1 MSDILS
7 EIVSRRKK
15 DMERLGIAFGFDL
28 PEERCRPVHPFLDR
42 KGVILE
48 VKRASPS
55 KGDIAPGLD
64 SAATALSYAE
74 SGAAAISCLTETNF
88 FKGTLGDLM
97 AVCASVDKF
106 SSGSGRRAPAV
117 LRKDFLLSSDEVE
130 VSYRAGA
137 DVVLLIARILSKE
150 TLLEMAKSVIKLG
163 ISALIEIRSHD
174 DLEKLSFVMQGFDD
188 GEKNHF
194 VCGVNSRDLANF
206 KIDLLRP
213 CMMMS
218 KIKAIMGQ
226 HARIVFESG
235 VTTGECAKVIS
246 SLGFSG
252 LLLGEAAAKNPEKA
266 AQFVESFSCGAETKN
281 ARFWN
286 GYASSFERKP
296 AVKICGLTRFEDAC
310 LAQKLGADFLG
321 FVFADKYPR
330 SVTRDGRLE
339 KLLPVIS
346 KLKAKKVCV
355 VTDVTSP
362 ESKRAVQL
370 VNDGIFDVIQFHNI
384 PYEGI
389 CPELLELPHYF
400 AVKTNDE
407 REELFKKGEMRVLLD
422 SKDFVK
428 KLSNSGSADGYDS
441 AMSGYTFAHEDN
453 LWLAGGLTPQN
464 VSGFKK
470 MELLDISSGVEDD
483 DKIGIKSEEKMK
495 EIFDKIEKKS
505 SYEECV
511 KCTCVSAASKDG
523 FFDSFGGKY
532 VAEVLRRPLDEL
544 EAAFKEAMKDKSFI
558 DELEVIR
565 RDYIGR
571 ETPLYFA
578 PTATKLLGG
587 AQIYIKLEGLANT
600 GAHKINNAIGQ
611 CLLAKRMG
619 KKRIIAE
626 TGAGQHGLAT
636 AAACAKLG
644 LDCTIYMGEVDV
656 RRQQPNVAAM
666 ELYGAKVHPVTSGSR
681 TLKDAVN
688 EAMRDWAANPDTTHY
703 VLGSALGPAPFP
715 DIVRE
720 FQSVIGREVKR
731 QAEERGIKIGAMVAC
746 VGGGSNSIGFF
757 EPFINEPAPRLI
769 GVEAG
774 GIGPGIGENASRM
787 TGNAGRDG
795 ILQGYKSRFLLDEDG
810 QALPTRSISAG
821 LDYCG
826 IGPQLASLG
835 KSGRIEFTSVL
846 DKEALEAV
854 SFFAKNEGILFA
866 LESAHAGAAAMKLA
880 KEIPCD
886 HAIII
891 NMSGRGDKDVFITSP
906 VFRPSE
912 WISFLHAEIARL
924 ESQKDIHDAK

>member
-1 MSDILS
+1 MSDIL
-7 EIVSRRKK
+7 EKIIQKRKEDLNALGFSYGVDIPK
-15 DMERLGIAFGFDL
+15 ERTRQL
-28 PEERCRPVHPFLDR
+28 HPFLDS

-55 KGDIAPGLD
+55 KNDIAPELD
-64 SAATALSYAE
+64 PYKTASSYVMAK
-74 SGAAAISCLTETNF
+74 AQAISCLTEKNF
-88 FKGTLGDLM
+88 FKGSLKDLREVCR
-97 AVCASVDKF
+97 AVDDYENQTGKK
-106 SSGSGRRAPAV
+106 GPAV
-117 LRKDFLLSSDEVE
+117 LRKDFLLSKEEVE
-130 VSYRAGA
+130 VSYKAGA
-137 DVVLLIARILSKE
+137 DAVLLIARILSKE
-150 TLLEMAKSVIKLG
+150 ALLEMAEEVQRFNL
-163 ISALIEIRSHD
+163 SALVEIRND
-174 DLEKLSFVMQGFDD
+174 EDLEKLKFLVQNLKDT
-188 GEKNHF
+188 KNF
-194 VCGVNSRDLANF
+194 TAGVNSRNLSNF

-213 CMMMS
+213 CMMMN
-218 KIKAIMGQ
+218 KIQGIMGKDS
-226 HARIVFESG
+226 RIVFESG
-235 VTTGECAKVIS
+235 VTTGECARVIG
-246 SLGFSG
+246 SLGFTG
-252 LLLGEAAAKNPEKA
+252 LLLGEAAAKNPESA
-266 AQFVESFSCGAETKN
+266 NVFVSSFTSAVKTKN
-281 ARFWN
+281 AEFWKN
-286 GYASSFERKP
+286 YALEKSNQNKEKKP
-296 AVKICGLTRFEDAC
+296 FVKICGLTQIKDV
-310 LAQKLGADFLG
+310 LKAQELGADFTG
-321 FVFADKYPR
+321 FIFSHEYPR
-330 SVTRDGRLE
+330 SLTHENRLNKILE
-339 KLLPVIS
+339 KIHEV
-346 KLKAKKVCV
+346 KAKKVCV
-355 VTDVTSP
+355 VTDLKSP
-362 ESKRAVQL
+362 ESLKALSL
-370 VNDGIFDVIQFHNI
+370 VRDGVFDVLQFHNI
-384 PYEGI
+384 SYEDVSS
-389 CPELLELPHYF
+389 EFLEFPHYF
-400 AVKTNDE
+400 AVKTI
-407 REELFKKGEMRVLLD
+407 EECEKLFLKGELRVLLD
-422 SKDFVK
+422 SKDYVQSLVNKTSLEAKTSDF
-428 KLSNSGSADGYDS
+428 
-441 AMSGYTFAHEDN
+441 FAEEN
-453 LWLAGGLTPQN
+453 LWLAGGLNPLN
-464 VSGFKK
+464 VKSLTEC
-470 MELLDISSGVEDD
+470 ELLDVSSGIEEEGN
-483 DKIGIKSEEKMK
+483 IGIKSEEKMK
-495 EIFDKIEKKS
+495 KLFENINNKEEEKS
-505 SYEECV
+505 TYSNN
-511 KCTCVSAASKDG
+511 G
-523 FFDSFGGKY
+523 FFQDFGGKY

-544 EAAFKEAMKDKSFI
+544 ELAFKEAMNDKAFLE
-558 DELEVIR
+558 ELEIIR

-578 PTATKLLGG
+578 PTATKLIGG

-656 RRQQPNVAAM
+656 KRQQPNVAAM

-757 EPFINEPAPRLI
+757 EPFINQSSPRLI
-769 GVEAG
+769 GAEAG

-795 ILQGYKSRFLLDEDG
+795 ILQGYKSRFLLDQDG

-835 KSGRIEFTSVL
+835 KSGRVEFTSIL

-866 LESAHAGAAAMKLA
+866 LESAHAGAAAIKIARELPKDQA
-880 KEIPCD
+880 V
-886 HAIII
+886 II

-906 VFRPSE
+906 VFRRDE
-912 WISFLHAEIARL
+912 WISFLHSEIERL
-924 ESQKDIHDAK
+924 ESKKDIHEM